1 MEFIGRTI
9 KEIRFLTK
17 EELQKEGWYPDE
29 IVSCIVLDNGAV
41 IYPSKDYK
49 GNGPGA
55 LFINHNS
62 KNLTLS
68 HDTTS

>member
-17 EELQKEGWYPDE
+17 QELESEGWYPDE
-29 IVSCIVLDNGAV
+29 IVSCLVLDNGAV
-41 IYPSKDYK
+41 IYPSRDYE

-55 LFINHNS
+55 LFITHHS
-62 KNLTLS
+62 KNFKLS
-68 HDTTS
+68 HDPTS